1 MMNDEN
7 WRLEMRK
14 TIEGCIARLDE
25 MMAQWKKDDVNGIKQ
40 ELKKMT
46 SGNSETQENDANV
59 VVKETEIVDETK
71 IEKEAKYGIEEVKAE
86 VGIKTD
92 AQASMNTKTKVVILK
107 SQFKL
112 KNLPNLKKR
121 ENCRKGW
128 MVTTSIPWYN
138 NSIKTKPITM
148 R

>member
-1 MMNDEN
+1 MVDDEN
-7 WRLEMRK
+7 WRLKMGK
-14 TIEGCIARLDE
+14 TIEGYIARLDE

-92 AQASMNTKTKVVILK
+92 AQASMNTETKVVILK
-107 SQFKL
+107 IPVQIEELTKL
-112 KNLPNLKKR
+112 
-121 ENCRKGW
+121 EEKGKLLERLDGDNFDSL
-128 MVTTSIPWYN
+128 VSHDVYD
-138 NSIKTKPITM
+138 
-148 R
+148 